1 MTTAH
6 APTRVVLVHGVGLG
20 APTFGAVVDRLAQ
33 LGIDA
38 EATRRRGYD
47 DRPADGDLDAHVDDL
62 LDVAAAGPGPCV
74 LAGVSGGATLA
85 LAAAT
90 RGHPLVAAA
99 VVHEPLVGPA
109 APSQHVHV
117 TASIATML
125 RDEAAGGAGR
135 FLERL
140 VTPSR
145 WHTLDPYVRAFALA
159 HGDVIRHEAP
169 AFAGFSLSPTAMQTS
184 PTPITWTVGRHSPR
198 WRHEAAELAAD
209 LGARVEELDAVHTPQ
224 LEDPDGFVSAIV
236 SALPPVSLR

>member
-1 MTTAH
+1 MTPHTS
-6 APTRVVLVHGVGLG
+6 TRVVLVHGVGLG
-20 APTFGAVVDRLAQ
+20 AGSFVAVVDRLAQ
-33 LGIDA
+33 LGIEA
-38 EATRRRGYD
+38 EVIRRRGYD
-47 DRPADGDLDAHVDDL
+47 DRPAHEDLGVHVDDL

-85 LAAAT
+85 LAAAVT
-90 RGHPLVAAA
+90 RGHPLIAAA
-99 VVHEPLVGPA
+99 VVHEPLVGPG

-117 TASIATML
+117 TESITTML
-125 RDEAAGGAGR
+125 DDDAPESTAR

-145 WHTLDPYVRAFALA
+145 WHTLDPYVRACALA

-169 AFAGFSLSPTAMQTS
+169 AFARFSLSPTAIQTS

-236 SALPPVSLR
+236 SALPAVGVR